1 MYSLFFNFCEFWNV
15 TEWVWENVFQS
26 FLPMF

>member
-1 MYSLFFNFCEFWNV
+1 MYSLFFSFCEFWSV
-15 TEWVWENVFQS
+15 TEWVWENVFGS